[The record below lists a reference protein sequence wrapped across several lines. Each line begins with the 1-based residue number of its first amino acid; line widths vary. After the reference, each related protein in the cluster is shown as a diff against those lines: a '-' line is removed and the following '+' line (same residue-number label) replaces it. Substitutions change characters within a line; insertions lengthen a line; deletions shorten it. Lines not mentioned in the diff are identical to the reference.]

1 MFVYLRTYVYVAMRP
16 TCTGFSVLFIH
27 EIDTAWPSSSGHA
40 CSRISIWFF
49 SLVHSTLG
57 TLCPGLPPHQPR
69 QAKMFSVATA
79 TLRRTATQSPNAYSF
94 VCRSMSSLPETMK
107 VRHPVRWMQLILD
120 VLVSFPLLD
129 TCRLAIVERMNL
141 NQTIL
146 NVPLSNFP
154 SSTCCIHRRCCFAG

>member
-1 MFVYLRTYVYVAMRP
+1 MYRFL
-16 TCTGFSVLFIH
+16 VLFIQ
-27 EIDTAWPSSSGHA
+27 EIDTAWPSSDPDMRVLGFRFAGS
-40 CSRISIWFF
+40 F
-49 SLVHSTLG
+49 HSFTRRL

-154 SSTCCIHRRCCFAG
+154 SSTCCILDAIAAGLVDEHMMCCK